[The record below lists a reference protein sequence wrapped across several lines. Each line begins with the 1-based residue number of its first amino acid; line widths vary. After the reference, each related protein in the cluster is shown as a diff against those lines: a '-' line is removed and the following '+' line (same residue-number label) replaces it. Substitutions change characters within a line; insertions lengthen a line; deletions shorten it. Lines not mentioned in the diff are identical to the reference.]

1 MPIYEYRCE
10 ECDLVFP
17 RLQRVGA
24 GSEGVT
30 CPHCGS
36 EKVTRELST
45 FASTG
50 SEGRPSASSSS
61 HACGGYS

>member
-10 ECDLVFP
+10 SCGTVFS

-30 CPHCGS
+30 CPQCGS
-36 EKVTRELST
+36 DQVERLLSA
-45 FASTG
+45 F
-50 SEGRPSASSSS
+50 SSSVS
-61 HACGGYS
+61 GGSSSTVSAGSCGPST